1 METAAAQFG
10 SVAEAAGMLELV
22 MGYLAGADFPHL
34 ANAEMSGAL
43 RALERAD
50 AVEAVVRGKLIKMFG
65 LSGGPAADAHQGI
78 GAWLGWETAI
88 TGPQVKAHRFWARQ
102 VDEHPAII
110 TAMTS
115 GRHMP
120 ASLAARCCGWTR
132 KIPPEARGKAD
143 QILADAF
150 RDGAGEIELAWI
162 AAELIAALAPA
173 DEDDGSFR
181 DRGLRLEDTLDG
193 AGNLRGE
200 MSPEATAALHAVLDV
215 LAKPCGKQDTRT
227 RGERMHDALHE
238 ATAPRLLA
246 AHDLLPA
253 KGGAPVTALV
263 HMSLGEC

>member
-1 METAAAQFG
+1 
-10 SVAEAAGMLELV
+10 
-22 MGYLAGADFPHL
+22 
-34 ANAEMSGAL
+34 
-43 RALERAD
+43 
-50 AVEAVVRGKLIKMFG
+50 
-65 LSGGPAADAHQGI
+65 
-78 GAWLGWETAI
+78 
-88 TGPQVKAHRFWARQ
+88 
-102 VDEHPAII
+102 
-110 TAMTS
+110 MTS

-150 RDGAGEIELAWI
+150 RDGAGEIELARI